1 MTLSSGKERKL
12 MKNRKLERANRF
24 FVNKNMTVDGSS
36 TFMDVKKEIRA
47 IADNY
52 GGFADDV
59 FEAGATELA
68 KKYLKEHGVQKKI
81 KRIVTCIIGCF
92 GIFIML
98 LGIVLIPYRQA
109 IGLIMV
115 FVGCSCSTVFTIKEA
130 KDVRE

>member
-1 MTLSSGKERKL
+1 MR
-12 MKNRKLERANRF
+12 NRRLERASKTF
-24 FVNKNMTVDGSS
+24 ETENMTVDGSS
-36 TFMDVKKEIRA
+36 TLMDIKKEIRA

-52 GGFADDV
+52 GGFADDI

-68 KKYLKEHGVQKKI
+68 KKYLKEHGIQKKI
-81 KRIVTCIIGCF
+81 KRVITSIIGCF

-98 LGIVLIPYRQA
+98 LGVVTIPYRQI

-130 KDVRE
+130 KNVYK